1 MVKVIAAVLTALYP
15 LLVFT
20 LLVVLKLPVRVL
32 SLCVIALAFAAF
44 LSAGIKGKSAS
55 AGASV
60 GGASAG
66 RGAFG
71 GAATLAGGVSAPSSK
86 PISPHSS
93 PFSLFGL
100 SIPGLNIDP
109 VIIDII
115 LKAKKTRASSSPI
128 V

>member
-15 LLVFT
+15 VVVFAF
-20 LLVVLKLPVRVL
+20 LVVLKLPVRIL
-32 SLCVIALAFAAF
+32 SLCVIALSFAAF

-71 GAATLAGGVSAPSSK
+71 GAATLAGGVSAPGRAEQRDNLQK
-86 PISPHSS
+86 R
-93 PFSLFGL
+93 
-100 SIPGLNIDP
+100 
-109 VIIDII
+109 
-115 LKAKKTRASSSPI
+115 LKGQVFFAAL
-128 V
+128 